1 MKRGALA
8 SLFDLMHRLPRR
20 CGGPDTP
27 ATFGTPVTCS
37 ATCDRYTN
45 GADKCGKAR
54 TESAGCLVVVAC
66 PDYLP
71 RHQPT
76 VGHATPDVWGDRVSS
91 ATGRVWKREKLGGTA

>member
-1 MKRGALA
+1 MRPRGALA

-27 ATFGTPVTCS
+27 ATFGCPVTCS
-37 ATCDRYTN
+37 ATCDRYTH
-45 GADKCGKAR
+45 GAPKCSKAR

-71 RHQPT
+71 RHA
-76 VGHATPDVWGDRVSS
+76 GMFAESTPDVSAKAVPS
-91 ATGRVWKREKLGGTA
+91 ATGRCWQEVSS